1 MAAEMANEE
10 IMLSA
15 FRKGQDMHSL
25 TASRVFKVDYQYI
38 EENKDTEG
46 HECKRYRSIGKQL
59 NFMILYGVSSKGL
72 SEIINCT
79 KKEAQKYIDS
89 FFEGYPKITAFMERQ
104 EELVKKQGFVTDLY
118 GRKRRFQKA
127 IKEADKFK
135 LYGIFRQAKNF
146 PVQSSSGT
154 LLKRAII
161 DVDRLLPTL
170 SVQANI
176 LLQIHDE
183 IVIEADQNITKREV
197 VEIKETIERAD
208 LSLSV
213 PIRSDVEI
221 SLGKWMEIVP
231 MEEYFNNKKES

>member
-1 MAAEMANEE
+1 MANEE
-10 IMLSA
+10 IMLEA

-25 TASRVFKVDYQYI
+25 TASRVFKVEYDYI
-38 EENKDTEG
+38 EEYKDIEG

-59 NFMILYGVSSKGL
+59 NFSILYGVSSKGL
-72 SEIINCT
+72 SEMIGCT
-79 KKEAQKYIDS
+79 KNEAQMYINS
-89 FFEGYPKITAFMERQ
+89 FFEGYPKITEFMKQQ
-104 EELVKKQGFVTDLY
+104 EELVKKQGYVTDLY

-127 IKEADKFK
+127 LKEADRFS

-146 PVQSSSGT
+146 PIQSSSGT

-170 SVQANI
+170 SVEANI

-197 VEIKETIERAD
+197 AEIKETIEKAD
-208 LSLSV
+208 TSLSV
-213 PIRSDVEI
+213 DIKSDVEI
-221 SLGKWMEIVP
+221 SVEKWMEVVP
-231 MEEYFNNKKES
+231 IEEYFKSKKEA